1 MNMISALHVTI
12 YTCFTQWQSKTEI
25 HPLLGYATLSCHQYV
40 GILYDLH
47 LHSLTLTMHTHT
59 HILTTYTH
67 THTLT
72 VHKHTHPELYWEA
85 MSRLKWPTTDDQ
97 GNVNLALDKLDIR
110 WMNFK
115 PTQNIDTFEHEIYG
129 VCRNKMIVMLMPFN
143 VVCRHTC
150 SAARREEYYV
160 WHALAIKENRTVEN
174 KMSQARVGGAWFLS
188 ENWMTLSSQVEGLKG
203 PEWLQ
208 HIADPAVINSRQ
220 KQ

>member
-1 MNMISALHVTI
+1 MHTHTHTPSIHTYRAHTHTI
-12 YTCFTQWQSKTEI
+12 HTHIPCTQ
-25 HPLLGYATLSCHQYV
+25 
-40 GILYDLH
+40 
-47 LHSLTLTMHTHT
+47 LTTHTHT

-72 VHKHTHPELYWEA
+72 VHKHTHTELYWEA

-220 KQ
+220 KP

>member
-1 MNMISALHVTI
+1 MST
-12 YTCFTQWQSKTEI
+12 
-25 HPLLGYATLSCHQYV
+25 TL
-40 GILYDLH
+40 
-47 LHSLTLTMHTHT
+47 HTHT
-59 HILTTYTH
+59 HT
-67 THTLT
+67 
-72 VHKHTHPELYWEA
+72 ESYWEA

-115 PTQNIDTFEHEIYG
+115 RTQNIDTFEHEIYG
-129 VCRNKMIVMLMPFN
+129 VCKNKMIVMLMPFN

-150 SAARREEYYV
+150 NAARREEYYV

-188 ENWMTLSSQVEGLKG
+188 ENWMTLSSQAEGLKG

-220 KQ
+220 NQ